1 MQSSESSTVLVTG
14 VGITSAIGHGAAD
27 FTASLLAG
35 KNNFAVM
42 KRPGRQCA
50 TADEPPIT
58 QFIGAEIASFS
69 PPDGLP
75 ASILRTASLSG
86 QVALATVHEAWHDA
100 RLSDVDPMRIGLVVG
115 GSNVQQR
122 ELIRAHESYRER
134 PQFLRPTYGL
144 SFMDSDI
151 SGMCS
156 EVFGIRGF
164 AYTLGGA
171 SASGQLA
178 AIQAVQAVA
187 SGQVDVCI
195 AAGALMDLSH
205 WECQGLRSLGAM
217 GSDEFADQPALACR
231 PFDRRTDGFIFGESC
246 GVIVVERAGAAA
258 RAGVKPYA
266 RVAGWGVR
274 MDANR
279 NPNPSFEG
287 EVAVIRQAL
296 QKAGFDAQS
305 IDYVNPHGTGSK
317 LGDATEL
324 KTIEEVGLKHAYI
337 NTTKSLIGHGLS
349 AAGASELVATLL
361 QMRAGKLHP
370 CGNLDQPIDDACNWV
385 RGGPVDHD
393 IRRAVKISLGFSGI
407 NCAMCLERS

>member
-1 MQSSESSTVLVTG
+1 MPSSDATAVLVTG
-14 VGITSAIGHGAAD
+14 LGITSAIGHGAAD
-27 FTASLLAG
+27 FTAALLAG
-35 KNNFAVM
+35 KRNFAIM
-42 KRPGRQCA
+42 KRPGRQCSSSDEHLA
-50 TADEPPIT
+50 TS
-58 QFIGAEIASFS
+58 FIGAEIPSFV
-69 PPDGLP
+69 PPSAIP
-75 ASILRTASLSG
+75 SSILRTASLSG

-100 RLSDVDPMRIGLVVG
+100 RLQEVDPVRIGLVVG

-122 ELIRAHESYRER
+122 ELVRTHESYRDR
-134 PQFLRPTYGL
+134 PQFLRPSYGM

-156 EVFGIRGF
+156 EVFGIKGF

-178 AIQAVQAVA
+178 AIHAVQAVT

-195 AAGALMDLSH
+195 AVGALMDLSH
-205 WECQGLRSLGAM
+205 WECQALRSLGAM
-217 GSDEFADQPALACR
+217 GSDEFASEPRLACR

-246 GVIVVERAGAAA
+246 GVLVVERAETAS
-258 RAGVKPYA
+258 RCGVNAYA
-266 RVAGWGVR
+266 RVAGWAIG

-287 EVAVIRQAL
+287 EAGVLRQAL
-296 QKAGFDAQS
+296 QRAGFDAQS

-324 KTIEEVGLKHAYI
+324 KAIEEVGLKHAYI

-361 QMRAGKLHP
+361 QMRASRLHP
-370 CGNLDQPIDDACNWV
+370 CANLEQPIDEMCNWV
-385 RGGPVDHD
+385 AQRSVEHD
-393 IRRAVKISLGFSGI
+393 MRRAVKISLGFSGI
-407 NCAMCLERS
+407 NCAMCLERI